1 MDLTFKGST
10 YIRSKS
16 FIFHETGI
24 YIIKSGPRCI
34 LKNMHGVHNLFY
46 DGIMY
51 PPALRLHED
60 IHNTA
65 LSRANYS
72 TRNPQINAI

>member
-1 MDLTFKGST
+1 
-10 YIRSKS
+10 
-16 FIFHETGI
+16 
-24 YIIKSGPRCI
+24 
-34 LKNMHGVHNLFY
+34 MHGVHNLFY

-72 TRNPQINAI
+72 TRNPQINMILNNAWLITVSSK

>member
-1 MDLTFKGST
+1 
-10 YIRSKS
+10 
-16 FIFHETGI
+16 
-24 YIIKSGPRCI
+24 
-34 LKNMHGVHNLFY
+34 MHGVHNLFY